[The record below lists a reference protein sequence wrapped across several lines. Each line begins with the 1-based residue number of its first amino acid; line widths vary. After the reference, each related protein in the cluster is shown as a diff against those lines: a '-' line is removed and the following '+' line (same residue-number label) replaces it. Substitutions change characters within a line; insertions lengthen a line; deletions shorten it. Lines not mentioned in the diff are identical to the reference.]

1 MNAQR
6 ISVKL
11 FAAAGTKLSPAESV
25 RLFHRFIQEKLLD
38 EVMVDVA
45 DYSHL
50 RGGPGVLLVCHSA
63 HYGLDGDGGFGLT
76 YARKREREG
85 DFPMRLEDAL
95 RMTVRAAQVIEEKS
109 ALRFSG
115 NEWWLRLNDRLLAP
129 NDERTLSSVKP
140 AIDGLCAKV
149 FGNAAPALAR
159 EGDPKKVFGV
169 KISVGESIEVATL
182 AKRLG

>member
-1 MNAQR
+1 VNAQR
-6 ISVKL
+6 ISIKL
-11 FAAAGTKLSPAESV
+11 FAAAGTKLSPADSV

-50 RGGPGVLLVCHSA
+50 RGGPGVLLVCHAA
-63 HYGLDGDGGFGLT
+63 HYGLDSDGGFGLT
-76 YARKREREG
+76 YARKRERDG
-85 DFPMRLEDAL
+85 DFPVRLEDAF
-95 RMTVRAAQVIEEKS
+95 RATVRAAKVIEEQS

-140 AIDGLCAKV
+140 AIAELCAKIL
-149 FGNAAPALAR
+149 GKGSPTLAR
-159 EGDPKKVFGV
+159 ESDPKKVFGV
-169 KISVGESIEVATL
+169 KISVGESIDLPTL